1 MTVALQPVILS
12 GGSGTRLWPLSR
24 EKYPKQLL
32 ALSGE
37 QTMLQATATRLAGFV
52 GDGIVGD
59 GIADEGI
66 TVSAP
71 IIVCNEEYRFVTAE
85 QLRAAGCA
93 QPTIVL
99 EPVGRNTAPALTLA
113 AHAALAGGGDAVLL
127 VMPADHV
134 IADKAAFHAAI
145 AVGLPAAIG
154 GAIVTFGIV
163 PDRPET
169 GYGYIQVG
177 GEFGT
182 AAPGGDAGKAEGAG
196 ATDDAG
202 ATEDAGASA
211 LAPRHLRRFV
221 EKPDLATATGYVAS
235 GDYLWNAG
243 IFMLRAS
250 VWLAAIAQFDAG
262 IARACERA
270 FAGAV
275 KDIDFL
281 RVDAEAFRASP
292 SDSIDYAV
300 MEKLG
305 DSPAGAPVACV
316 VPMAA
321 GWSDVGAWDAVWQVG
336 DKDAAGNSVHGEA
349 LLEDTRDSLVMSTS
363 RLVACLGLDNVVV
376 IETPDAVLVAD
387 KAQTQKL
394 KNLVSR
400 IRQQGLPHADNHR
413 KVHRPWGHYDSID
426 AGDRFQVKRI
436 VVKPGAS
443 LSLQMHHHRAEHWV
457 VVRGTAKVTV
467 GDEIVI
473 LSENQST
480 YIPIGVRH
488 RLENPGKLDLEI
500 IEVQSGGY
508 LGEDDIVRFDDV
520 YGRGG

>member
-1 MTVALQPVILS
+1 MSVALQPVILS

-32 ALSGE
+32 ALGGD
-37 QTMLQATATRLAGFV
+37 QTMLQATATRLGGFA
-52 GDGIVGD
+52 GDGVAG
-59 GIADEGI
+59 GGMS
-66 TVSAP
+66 VRAP
-71 IIVCNEEYRFVTAE
+71 IVVCNEEYRFVTAE

-113 AHAALAGGGDAVLL
+113 AHAALAGGDDAVLL

-134 IADKAAFHAAI
+134 IVDKAAFHAAI
-145 AVGLPAAIG
+145 AAGLPAAIG

-177 GEFGT
+177 GAFAA
-182 AAPGGDAGKAEGAG
+182 AAPGGDAGTAEGA
-196 ATDDAG
+196 AP
-202 ATEDAGASA
+202 SVS
-211 LAPRHLRRFV
+211 APRHLRRFV
-221 EKPDLATATGYVAS
+221 EKPDLATAASYVAS

-250 VWLAAIAQFDAG
+250 AWLAAIEQFDAG
-262 IARACERA
+262 IAQACDRA

-281 RVDAEAFRASP
+281 RVDADAFKASP

-305 DSPAGAPVACV
+305 DTPAGAPLACV

-336 DKDAAGNSVHGEA
+336 DKDAAGNSVHGQA

-363 RLVACLGLDNVVV
+363 RLVACLGLDKVVV

-400 IRQQGLPHADNHR
+400 IRQQGLPHAENHR

-457 VVRGTAKVTV
+457 VVRGTAKVRV

-480 YIPIGVRH
+480 YIPIGVKH
-488 RLENPGKLDLEI
+488 RLENPGKVDLEI
-500 IEVQSGGY
+500 IEVQSGAY